1 VPYCVGGGNQTSPGF
16 CHTAFNLVPPW
27 LVNTSHPEWFGGDP
41 TATVPAGGQL
51 CWGNASL
58 IKFLIQRVKLFL
70 RQPTVG
76 AKHGA
81 KIISISNNDAFRP
94 TWCTRPSDAAI
105 IAEEGSPMGPLLRAV
120 NSVADAIKDEFPD
133 VAISTLAYQHTMK
146 PPRLTVPR
154 PNVIVRL
161 CVGYNSS
168 YSQTS
173 PSNSKFSSDLQ
184 TWSRLSQRIYVW
196 DYTADFSDFGY
207 MTPYPSWS
215 FLAPNIRHLAAAQG
229 AAPGSYAVRGL
240 FSEGDDTS
248 MYGDLQELRS
258 YIITRVSWDPSP
270 SGPAYETLRNE
281 FISGFY
287 GTTAEPYVL
296 EYIEL
301 LTASAA
307 KHGVI
312 GPRKWEGRQ
321 PGLFASI
328 CQAYL
333 TPEVIVRAGALVKAA
348 IAVTAVSAP
357 GSRYTDRVARTQLPV
372 YLTVLGRWTEVRNFW
387 KNRTSGYTEARN
399 TRTVGI
405 SSAHTR
411 DGGRGWAQPL
421 PPWPFEDTFE
431 AAFHTF
437 AWCVR
442 LNHSRFCDHA
452 AARFCCNHSST

>member
-1 VPYCVGGGNQTSPGF
+1 
-16 CHTAFNLVPPW
+16 
-27 LVNTSHPEWFGGDP
+27 VNASHPEWFGGDP
-41 TATVPAGGQL
+41 TATSPAGGQL

-58 IKFLIQRVKLFL
+58 ISFLIQRVKMFL

-94 TWCTRPSDAAI
+94 TWCTRTSDATI
-105 IAEEGSPMGPLLRAV
+105 IAQEGSPMGPLLRAV
-120 NSVADAIKDEFPD
+120 NAVADAIKDDFPD

-168 YSQTS
+168 YLQTA
-173 PSNSKFSSDLQ
+173 PSNSVFSSDLEI
-184 TWSRLSQRIYVW
+184 WSRISQRIYIW

-215 FLAPNIRHLAAAQG
+215 SLAPNIRHLAAARG
-229 AAPGSYAVRGL
+229 AAAGSYAVRGL

-270 SGPAYETLRNE
+270 RGPTYEALRDE
-281 FISGFY
+281 FVSGFF
-287 GTTAEPYVL
+287 GAAAEPYVL
-296 EYIEL
+296 DYIEL
-301 LTASAA
+301 LGASAA

-312 GPRKWEGRQ
+312 GPRKWEGRK

-348 IAVTAVSAP
+348 VAATAVAGP
-357 GSRYTDRVARTQLPV
+357 GSRYIDRVARTQLPV
-372 YLTVLGRWTEVRNFW
+372 YLTVLGRWTEVLDFW
-387 KNRTSGYTEARN
+387 KNSTDGNSDPRSARN
-399 TRTVGI
+399 IATSTRAKGRD
-405 SSAHTR
+405 SS
-411 DGGRGWAQPL
+411 DGPL
-421 PPWPFEDTFE
+421 PPWPFEETFE
-431 AAFHTF
+431 TAWKTF
-437 AWCVR
+437 ASCVR
-442 LNHSRFCDHA
+442 AYTTEACVRCSATRTPYA
-452 AARFCCNHSST
+452 